1 MTDFRTLR
9 AALAAVGVATLL
21 VVTGCGGDGGG
32 DTNNTATTQAFSL
45 RFAAVDA
52 GHVVGCGSAM
62 GGFGP
67 NQTDTVQI
75 SDLRFYVSNIQFFT
89 AEGQKLAVTLDRNEF
104 QYVSSDGTVALVDL
118 TGTSIGACAGTGLTY
133 PEGTAR
139 TNAAVTGTADAG
151 KIDRV
156 SFDVGVPQ
164 HLMKKVIADHTAED
178 APSPLAEMHWS
189 WAFAYRHFVMN
200 FTMVDGNGTSG
211 EGYVHVG
218 STDCGGDGTK
228 ALTDREAC
236 GNLNTPAVSLTG
248 FDLATD
254 TVAVNIRRILANLD
268 FEMASTDATVPG
280 VACHSSVEQPDCA
293 MIFANFGINQATGAS
308 SASLNTVFSTM

>member
-1 MTDFRTLR
+1 MTDFGTARG
-9 AALAAVGVATLL
+9 ALAAVGVATSLL
-21 VVTGCGGDGGG
+21 IAGCGGDGGG
-32 DTNNTATTQAFSL
+32 NDTATSQAFAL

-52 GHVVGCGSAM
+52 GHVVSCGSTM
-62 GGFGP
+62 SGFGP
-67 NQTDTVQI
+67 NQTDDVQI
-75 SDLRFYVSNIQFFT
+75 SDLRFYVSNLQFFT
-89 AEGQKLAVTLDRNEF
+89 AQGQKLAVELDRNEF
-104 QYVSSDGTVALVDL
+104 QYVSDDGTVALVDL
-118 TGTSIGACAGTGLTY
+118 TDTSAGACAGTGLSY

-139 TNAAVTGTADAG
+139 TNAAITGKADAG
-151 KIDRV
+151 KIERV

-200 FTMVDGNGTSG
+200 FTMVDGNGTAG

-236 GNLNTPAVSLTG
+236 GNLNTPAVSLTK
-248 FDLATD
+248 FDVATD
-254 TVAVNIRRILANLD
+254 TVAVNIRKILANVD
-268 FEMASTDATVPG
+268 FEMAATDSTVPG

-293 MIFANFGINQATGAS
+293 MIFANFGLNQATGTAS
-308 SASLNTVFSTM
+308 AQRNTVFSIM